1 MRGKDTFEEAME
13 KVQKMSA
20 NNHDEVIPVADMAF
34 DSLDVM
40 KIAGEGVKVLPSAQ
54 RLIANRLRVPYSY
67 LSRCPAELQA
77 ENLNYWIGQEARKRE
92 SLFCRFNGDGLR
104 AVFTDRY
111 KVIDH
116 IEILTKMLEY
126 GFKPETE
133 VHYSLDSNLMVLKVP
148 DYTRQFR
155 LEREDIVPGI
165 SIANSEVGIVA
176 FSIEAYFYRLVCSNG
191 LVTRTEVTSRFKH
204 VSRKA
209 LDEFPE
215 ILRQVVY
222 ESETSQRRFQGSLE
236 SQVDDPLSSIG
247 SFARQF
253 NLTKKETEAAQSAW
267 EIEQGFT
274 LFHVINAFTRGAQ
287 DNSISAEESYRLER
301 VAGMILAMVRG

>member
-1 MRGKDTFEEAME
+1 MRGKDTFGKAME
-13 KVQKMSA
+13 KVHEMSA
-20 NNHDEVIPVADMAF
+20 NNHDETIPVVDMAF
-34 DSLDVM
+34 DSLDAM
-40 KIAGEGVKVLPSAQ
+40 KIAGEEVKALPSAQ
-54 RLIANRLRVPYSY
+54 RLLANRLRVPYSY

-77 ENLNYWIGQEARKRE
+77 ENLNYWIGQEARKRDT
-92 SLFCRFNGDGLR
+92 LFCRFNGDGLR

-116 IEILTKMLEY
+116 TEILSKMLEY

-155 LEREDIVPGI
+155 LDREEIVPGI

-204 VSRKA
+204 ISRKA

-222 ESETSQRRFQGSLE
+222 ESEGSQRRFQGSLQ

-253 NLTKKETEAAQSAW
+253 NLTKKETEAVQSAW

-287 DNSISAEESYRLER
+287 DGSISAEESYRLER